1 MNWEKELER
10 RKIDDGK
17 RGLFAAKWK
26 DKKTEALAQRERE
39 REREMNREEN
49 TKGIF
54 LVFVY
59 VDAERRVM
67 CINGEKVS
75 VVKTRTASRV
85 PCTASHIPCTA
96 SHIPCT
102 TSDIPCTASHG

>member
-39 REREMNREEN
+39 RDEQRGKHNKN
-49 TKGIF
+49 I
-54 LVFVY
+54 Y
-59 VDAERRVM
+59 VLY
-67 CINGEKVS
+67 
-75 VVKTRTASRV
+75 T
-85 PCTASHIPCTA
+85 
-96 SHIPCT
+96 
-102 TSDIPCTASHG
+102 